1 MGASVGAAVAAPIIG
16 NVVGG
21 LIGGGGAAQAA
32 NTASQGQNAA
42 GQTLQN
48 NYNNL
53 SPYYQPYINL
63 GTQGVTSLSNMANSG
78 YLTNQFGSQ
87 DLNANLAPNYAF
99 QLQQGQ
105 QAQNAASN
113 ATGGLVGGNA
123 QQALQNYTQNYAQNA
138 YQNAFTNYQS
148 QRQNVLANA
157 SNLAT
162 IGQNNIANLGNLAT
176 GTAQG
181 IAGYQTGAANAQAAG
196 YVGAANALQPAVSNI
211 GQYSGLGSLLNQSQG
226 MNTFG
231 GYGSGTEG
239 SSNFIGPSS
248 SLADFGGGAT
258 SAGGQYATDY
268 MMA

>member
-1 MGASVGAAVAAPIIG
+1 MGASAAAVAAPIVGQAI
-16 NVVGG
+16 GG

-32 NTASQGQNAA
+32 NTSAQGQNAA
-42 GQTLQN
+42 AQTLQN

-63 GTQGVTSLSNMANSG
+63 GTQGTTALSNMANSG

-105 QAQNAASN
+105 AGQNAASN
-113 ATGGLVGGNA
+113 ATGGLVSGNA

-138 YQNAFTNYQS
+138 YQNAFTNYQA

-157 SNLAT
+157 SSLAT

-181 IAGYQTGAANAQAAG
+181 IAGYQTGAANATAAG
-196 YVGAANALQPAVSNI
+196 YVGAANALAPAASNI
-211 GQYSGLGSLLNQSQG
+211 GQYSYLGSLLNQGQG
-226 MNTFG
+226 MNTYG
-231 GYGSGTEG
+231 GYGSATEG

-268 MMA
+268 MTA